1 MTIWVAVDLGT
12 SSTCVAV
19 AVDQQDAQVVIIDG
33 GPLMSSAIY
42 TDGRSVFVGAE
53 AQRQAALDPARF
65 EPHPKRRIDEGSLL
79 LGSTVLSVEQA
90 LAAVLGRAVAEAR
103 AVLSGAPVDH
113 LVLTHPA
120 EWAGVRSA
128 VLLSAAA
135 GLAADTVLIAE
146 PVAAAVAHGA
156 NRGPGALLAVLDV
169 GAGTTDISVL
179 RRHPEGWHVLATGGD
194 PDFGGADV
202 DQAILE
208 HLGAG
213 LHGDDLARWDALVHG
228 QELVARRGRRA
239 FVADVR
245 SAKETLSRH
254 AYADLPLLGELPD
267 AHLARTDLEELI
279 GPRVASVVDLL
290 ADMLARAGAV
300 EETGRTSA
308 EVVLVGG
315 SSRIPLIARMV
326 HERLGVL
333 AVLTDQP
340 DTAVAR
346 GALLAMRPAPPH
358 PPAPMARDPA
368 GTLAVPRR
376 QPRRGRRA
384 ALLAAAGS
392 MIALVVVTVFAVRD
406 DAPAART
413 VQAQYA
419 SLQVPAGWREA
430 ERSENGA
437 TARLVLTPG
446 GGASEPERLLLVQTR
461 LTAGATITEVADVLA
476 AKVAEQQ
483 QAGQG
488 YDAFDPAA
496 RYAGRAVL
504 RYSEVPQPG
513 SVVYWFVVVEGSYQ
527 LSVGCQQPQGTP
539 YTADKEAVCQQ
550 AVRTAQV
557 TPR

>member
-1 MTIWVAVDLGT
+1 MVN
-12 SSTCVAV
+12 
-19 AVDQQDAQVVIIDG
+19 IDG

-42 TDGRSVFVGAE
+42 TDGRTLFVGAE

-103 AVLSGAPVDH
+103 AVLAGAPVDH

-128 VLLSAAA
+128 VLLNAAA
-135 GLAADTVLIAE
+135 GLATDTMLIAE
-146 PVAAAVAHGA
+146 PVAAAVAHGV
-156 NRGPGALLAVLDV
+156 NRGSGTLLAVLDV

-179 RRHPEGWHVLATGGD
+179 RRHAEAWHVLATGGD
-194 PDFGGADV
+194 PDFGGTDV
-202 DQAILE
+202 DQAIVE

-213 LHGDDLARWDALVHG
+213 LHGADRARWDALVHG
-228 QELVARRGRRA
+228 RELIARRGRRA

-267 AHLARTDLEELI
+267 AHLTRTDLEELI

-300 EETGRTSA
+300 EETGRSSA

-340 DTAVAR
+340 DTVVAR
-346 GALLAMRPAPPH
+346 GALAAMRPAPAPA
-358 PPAPMARDPA
+358 PAPMALDPA

-376 QPRRGRRA
+376 PQRRGRRA
-384 ALLAAAGS
+384 ALLTAAGS
-392 MIALVVVTVFAVRD
+392 ITALVVVTVFAARD

-419 SLQVPAGWREA
+419 SLQVPVGWREA

-461 LTAGATITEVADVLA
+461 LAAGATITEVADVLA

-513 SVVYWFVVVEGSYQ
+513 SVVHWFVVVDGSYQ
-527 LSVGCQQPQGTP
+527 LSVGCQQPQDTP